1 MVWGNELSL
10 THLELCLSSRL
21 QKYFLLYTACL
32 TGTKDLLLSDECGS
46 SRKPMLLNLT
56 SVCCK
61 QGVCRN
67 LHLYVP
73 SVVSCMLVS
82 SRCYLRT
89 QASLLVH
96 VYTMM
101 FNFQGF
107 FYGFVIPDLQ
117 STTMTYNQ
125 HPCPLSGVPL
135 CSNYCFLIP
144 FSEKQLLLLRSWWS
158 TSFKGTWQ
166 CTHVL
171 GMELS
176 GVAFWSLH

>member
-107 FYGFVIPDLQ
+107 FYGFAINNDDIQ
-117 STTMTYNQ
+117 SAPMSVKRGST
-125 HPCPLSGVPL
+125 V
-135 CSNYCFLIP
+135 F
-144 FSEKQLLLLRSWWS
+144 QLLLFDTIFRKA
-158 TSFKGTWQ
+158 TFTFK
-166 CTHVL
+166 
-171 GMELS
+171 ELMKY
-176 GVAFWSLH
+176 